1 MKLVESRVAVDGAGS
16 VVLRNVVR
24 VRLGMRDS
32 AVPGMRIMMMHC
44 AANYVVLLLLVR
56 LVFRFLQKMRTRRV
70 SKIFRTLR

>member
-1 MKLVESRVAVDGAGS
+1 
-16 VVLRNVVR
+16 
-24 VRLGMRDS
+24 
-32 AVPGMRIMMMHC
+32 MMMHC